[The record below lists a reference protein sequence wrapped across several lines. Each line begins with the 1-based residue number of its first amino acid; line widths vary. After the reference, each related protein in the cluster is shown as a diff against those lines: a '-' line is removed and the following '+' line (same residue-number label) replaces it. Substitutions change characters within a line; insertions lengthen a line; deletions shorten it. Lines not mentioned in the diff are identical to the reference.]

1 VQVTVAE
8 AARLLGVPEKTVRRK
23 IRTGELPGAQ
33 ANTAQ
38 GLRWVVEIPEEA
50 PDQDHRDPHN
60 EDCSALREVIAVLR
74 EELEA
79 RRRETQEFL
88 FLIQQLQRA
97 LPDPNHQ
104 RDTRQWWRFWGRG

>member
-8 AARLLGVPEKTVRRK
+8 AARILGVPEKTVRRK

-33 ANTAQ
+33 VNTAQ
-38 GLRWVVEIPEEA
+38 GLRWVVEIPEGA

-60 EDCSALREVIAVLR
+60 EDCATLREVIAVLR

-79 RRRETQEFL
+79 RRREAQEFL
-88 FLIQQLQRA
+88 FLIQQLQSS
-97 LPDPNHQ
+97 LPAPKE
-104 RDTRQWWRFWGRG
+104 RRPWWKWWGS

>member
-33 ANTAQ
+33 VNTTQ
-38 GLRWVVEIPEEA
+38 GVRWMVELPDGP
-50 PDQDHRDPHN
+50 PDQDHHS
-60 EDCSALREVIAVLR
+60 EDCAALREVIAVLR

-88 FLIQQLQRA
+88 FLIQQIQRS
-97 LPDPNHQ
+97 LPAPNQ
-104 RDTRQWWRFWGRG
+104 QGDTRPWWRFWGRG

>member
-23 IRTGELPGAQ
+23 VRTGELQGAQ
-33 ANTAQ
+33 VDTSQ
-38 GLRWVVEIPEEA
+38 GVRWMVEIPDGT
-50 PDQDHRDPHN
+50 PHQDHN
-60 EDCSALREVIAVLR
+60 SEDCAALREVITVLR

-104 RDTRQWWRFWGRG
+104 GDTRPWWRFWGRG

>member
-23 IRTGELPGAQ
+23 IRTGELSGAQ

-38 GLRWVVEIPEEA
+38 GVRWMVEIPDGT
-50 PDQDHRDPHN
+50 PDQEHREHHN
-60 EDCSALREVIAVLR
+60 EDCAALREVILVLR

-88 FLIQQLQRA
+88 FLLQQLQRS
-97 LPDPNHQ
+97 LPAPGPS
-104 RDTRQWWRFWGRG
+104 RPWWKWWGSR